1 MSYGP
6 ASRRNSLRAALWATG
21 MVLLVA
27 AAGVTVWAVTGRS
40 GAGSRAGGG
49 AGEPGAA
56 PARLVAGNDYY
67 LHVKLIEL
75 AERAPGGAAWDR
87 VDDSGPDIA
96 FRLTWR
102 GNVVWDGSV
111 KPDTLIGSWDLMKID
126 LRQVIASGGKAELE
140 GALNAPL
147 VHYQPGETVE
157 LTVWDDDA
165 VGSDDAGTLTLKLDD
180 LAPGEGTLSPAGADA
195 AAGGAIK
202 RVVFALIDR
211 RTPVPQLLETMSN
224 R

>member
-1 MSYGP
+1 
-6 ASRRNSLRAALWATG
+6 

-27 AAGVTVWAVTGRS
+27 AAGLAVWRFS
-40 GAGSRAGGG
+40 GTPVGGGNGGGGG

-56 PARLVAGNDYY
+56 RPRLVAGNDYY

-75 AERAPGGAAWDR
+75 AERAPGGSVWDR
-87 VDDSGPDIA
+87 VDDSGPDVG

-147 VHYQPGETVE
+147 VHYQPGEAVE
-157 LTVWDDDA
+157 LTVWDDDP
-165 VGSDDAGTLTLKLDD
+165 VGSDDAGKLTLKLDD
-180 LAPGEGTLSPAGADA
+180 LGPGENTLAPTGEGAGAV
-195 AAGGAIK
+195 K